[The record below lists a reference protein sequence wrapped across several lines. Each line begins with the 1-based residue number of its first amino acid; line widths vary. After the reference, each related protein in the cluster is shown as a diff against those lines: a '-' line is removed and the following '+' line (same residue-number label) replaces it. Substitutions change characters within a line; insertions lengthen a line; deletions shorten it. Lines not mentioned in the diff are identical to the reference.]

1 MASSTIKKIA
11 LIQSST
17 RAIRISPAVVAIVQ
31 DLLKATPSYALTE
44 VTVIDLAEFKLPVF
58 DEKIVPAMVPTYGQF
73 EHDHSKKWSAA
84 ISPFD
89 GYIFL
94 SPEVYSPARV
104 PSERMMLIPRSII
117 SVFQVG

>member
-1 MASSTIKKIA
+1 MTSSTPKKIA

-17 RAIRISPAVVAIVQ
+17 RAIRIGPSVAVIVQ
-31 DLLKATPSYALTE
+31 DLLKASPSYASTE
-44 VTVIDLAEFKLPVF
+44 ITVIDVADFKLPVF
-58 DEKIVPAMVPTYGQF
+58 DEKIIPAMVPTYGQF

-94 SPEVYSPARV
+94 SPEVCSP
-104 PSERMMLIPRSII
+104 
-117 SVFQVG
+117 VGDPF